1 MGRLRLMF
9 RLGAIAALAAVV
21 LVCIGQYVWP
31 QAIARIDGVFD
42 HALRGLY
49 GLDWVGF
56 VLVQVLVAISG
67 FLPASLVGVSAGAA
81 YGVRL
86 GFATASIST
95 LIGAV
100 IAFLLSR
107 SLLRPFIKRKLSGTP
122 HLSSL
127 DGQIRNQGWRFVCV
141 LRLSPVAPFAATS
154 YALGLSSIAL
164 GEYLAGTLASLPSL
178 LVYVLAGAAV
188 KTGVSVWAGGEKSI
202 RIALLAFG
210 AFSTAILIV
219 QVARALRRVAPAE
232 ETTASS
238 STGNGNLGRLA
249 ICTRALWYQCHG
261 SSAPSKEVM
270 CEMNTDAPELA
281 ARRNRRG

>member
-1 MGRLRLMF
+1 MGRLRLMLRF
-9 RLGAIAALAAVV
+9 GVIAALATLV
-21 LVCIGQYVWP
+21 LVSIGQYFWP
-31 QAIARIDGVFD
+31 QAIESVDGVFND
-42 HALRGLY
+42 TLRGLY
-49 GLDWVGF
+49 GLGWVGF

-67 FLPASLVGVSAGAA
+67 FLPASLVGVSAGVA
-81 YGVRL
+81 YGVGL

-107 SLLRPFIKRKLSGTP
+107 SLLRPFVERKLSRTP

-188 KTGVSVWAGGEKSI
+188 KTG
-202 RIALLAFG
+202 
-210 AFSTAILIV
+210 
-219 QVARALRRVAPAE
+219 
-232 ETTASS
+232 AS
-238 STGNGNLGRLA
+238 A
-249 ICTRALWYQCHG
+249 W
-261 SSAPSKEVM
+261 
-270 CEMNTDAPELA
+270 
-281 ARRNRRG
+281 